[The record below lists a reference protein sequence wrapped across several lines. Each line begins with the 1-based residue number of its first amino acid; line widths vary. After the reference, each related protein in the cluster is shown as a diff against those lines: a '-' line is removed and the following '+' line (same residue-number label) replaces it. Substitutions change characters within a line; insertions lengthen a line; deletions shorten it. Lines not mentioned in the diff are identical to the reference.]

1 MLNCVSDN
9 VADTPNQTPP
19 FELST
24 VPTSFAF
31 VELLFAFSL
40 LLVSALVISSH
51 LFYLFLSTFSPFFS
65 TVMERIAG
73 IHSNMFVHVVC
84 VCVCL

>member
-1 MLNCVSDN
+1 MCL
-9 VADTPNQTPP
+9 TPPP

-51 LFYLFLSTFSPFFS
+51 LFYLFLSTFFFS
-65 TVMERIAG
+65 TVIERIAS
-73 IHSNMFVHVVC
+73 IHSNMFARMLRVCACC
-84 VCVCL
+84 VCDLRA

>member
-1 MLNCVSDN
+1 MSL
-9 VADTPNQTPP
+9 TMWLTHTEPTTP

-51 LFYLFLSTFSPFFS
+51 LFYLFLSTFFS
-65 TVMERIAG
+65 AQ
-73 IHSNMFVHVVC
+73 
-84 VCVCL
+84 